1 MDFDDDD
8 DDITFADGVDDVYP
22 ISFVVLSFNKIELS

>member
-8 DDITFADGVDDVYP
+8 DSP
-22 ISFVVLSFNKIELS
+22 L